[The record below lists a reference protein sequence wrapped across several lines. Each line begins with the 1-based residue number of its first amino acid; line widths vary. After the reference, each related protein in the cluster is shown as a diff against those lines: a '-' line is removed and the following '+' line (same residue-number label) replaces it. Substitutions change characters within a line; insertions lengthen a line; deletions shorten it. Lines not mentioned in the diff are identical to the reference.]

1 MRNRWKNIVQSFPFH
16 YKLVMA
22 FVIAGAVSV
31 ATILSTS
38 SDTTIIPIP
47 EPIGSGDQSNKG
59 IRAVAQDL
67 EIPWSIDVSKDGRIF
82 FTEKPGRIRMIH
94 ADGTLESEPVAHI
107 RTENIGEAG
116 LLGLALHPN
125 FTQNH
130 LIYIY
135 QTYVEDERLYNKVLV
150 LTERNNKIVDS
161 KTILD
166 RIPASD
172 LNNGG
177 RLKFGPDGALYV
189 STGDSEIPKLAQDA
203 KSLAG
208 KILRVNHDGTIP
220 YDNPFPDSPV
230 YSYGHRNIQGLAW
243 HPLTEELFA
252 TEHGP
257 SGNDEINII
266 EPGSNYGWPLEV
278 CNYSLSSTAMK
289 FKTPLFCFNPS
300 IAPTGLTIPISDR
313 LGYQNDVIFTTL
325 RGSHLHQVDLESR
338 VQDNILVGY
347 GRLNDVF
354 EAPNGSLYI
363 LTANKNAVGI
373 GNAYDDRILQ
383 IIQK

>member
-1 MRNRWKNIVQSFPFH
+1 MRNRWKNIVQSFPLH
-16 YKLVMA
+16 YRLVMA
-22 FVIAGAVSV
+22 FIIAGAVSV

-38 SDTTIIPIP
+38 SDTTIVPIP
-47 EPIGSGDQSNKG
+47 EPTGSGNQSNKG
-59 IRAVAQDL
+59 IRAVAQNL
-67 EIPWSIDVSKDGRIF
+67 EIPWSIDISKDGRIF

-94 ADGTLESEPVAHI
+94 TDGTLESEPVAHI

-135 QTYVEDERLYNKVLV
+135 HTYVEDKRLYNKVLV
-150 LTERNNKIVDS
+150 LTERNNEIVDS

-189 STGDSEIPKLAQDA
+189 STGDSEIPELAQDA
-203 KSLAG
+203 RSLAG

-243 HPLTEELFA
+243 HPITEELYA

-278 CNYSLSSTAMK
+278 CNYSLSSTTMK

-325 RGSHLHQVDLESR
+325 RGSHLHQIDLESR
-338 VQDNILVGY
+338 MQDNILVGY

-363 LTANKNAVGI
+363 LTANKNAVGM

>member
-1 MRNRWKNIVQSFPFH
+1 M
-16 YKLVMA
+16 
-22 FVIAGAVSV
+22 
-31 ATILSTS
+31 
-38 SDTTIIPIP
+38 
-47 EPIGSGDQSNKG
+47 
-59 IRAVAQDL
+59 
-67 EIPWSIDVSKDGRIF
+67 
-82 FTEKPGRIRMIH
+82 
-94 ADGTLESEPVAHI
+94 
-107 RTENIGEAG
+107 
-116 LLGLALHPN
+116 
-125 FTQNH
+125 
-130 LIYIY
+130 
-135 QTYVEDERLYNKVLV
+135 

-161 KTILD
+161 KTVLD

-189 STGDSEIPKLAQDA
+189 STGDSEIPELAQDA

-278 CNYSLSSTAMK
+278 CNYSLSSTTMK

-325 RGSHLHQVDLESR
+325 RGSHLHQIDLESR

-363 LTANKNAVGI
+363 LTANKNAIGM

>member
-1 MRNRWKNIVQSFPFH
+1 MRNRWKNIVQSFPLH
-16 YKLVMA
+16 YRLVMA
-22 FVIAGAVSV
+22 FIIAGAVSV

-38 SDTTIIPIP
+38 SDTTIVPIP
-47 EPIGSGDQSNKG
+47 EPTGSGNQSNKG
-59 IRAVAQDL
+59 IRAVVQNL
-67 EIPWSIDVSKDGRIF
+67 EIPWSIDISKDGRIF

-94 ADGTLESEPVAHI
+94 TDGTLESEPVAHI

-135 QTYVEDERLYNKVLV
+135 HTYVEDERLYNKVLV

-189 STGDSEIPKLAQDA
+189 STGDSEIPELAQNA

-243 HPLTEELFA
+243 HPMTEELYA

-278 CNYSLSSTAMK
+278 CNYSLSSTTMK

-325 RGSHLHQVDLESR
+325 RGSHLHQIDLESR
-338 VQDNILVGY
+338 MQDNILVGY

-363 LTANKNAVGI
+363 LTANKNAVGM
-373 GNAYDDRILQ
+373 GNAHDDRILQ

>member
-1 MRNRWKNIVQSFPFH
+1 
-16 YKLVMA
+16 MA
-22 FVIAGAVSV
+22 FIIAGAVSV

-38 SDTTIIPIP
+38 SDTTIVPIP
-47 EPIGSGDQSNKG
+47 EPAGSGNQSNKG
-59 IRAVAQDL
+59 IRAVAQNL
-67 EIPWSIDVSKDGRIF
+67 EIPWSIDISKDGRTF

-94 ADGTLESEPVAHI
+94 TDGTLESEPVAHI

-130 LIYIY
+130 LIYVY
-135 QTYVEDERLYNKVLV
+135 HTYVEDERLYNKVLV

-189 STGDSEIPKLAQDA
+189 STGDSEIPELAQNA

-208 KILRVNHDGTIP
+208 KILRVNPDGTIP

-243 HPLTEELFA
+243 HPMTEELYA

-278 CNYSLSSTAMK
+278 CNYSPSSTTMK
-289 FKTPLFCFNPS
+289 FKIPLFCFNPS

-325 RGSHLHQVDLESR
+325 RGPHLHQIDLESR
-338 VQDNILVGY
+338 MQDNILVGY
-347 GRLNDVF
+347 GRLSDVF

-363 LTANKNAVGI
+363 LTANKNAVGM

>member
-16 YKLVMA
+16 YRLVMA
-22 FVIAGAVSV
+22 FIIAGAVSV

-38 SDTTIIPIP
+38 SDTTIVPIP
-47 EPIGSGDQSNKG
+47 EPTGSGNQSNKG
-59 IRAVAQDL
+59 IRAVAQSL
-67 EIPWSIDVSKDGRIF
+67 EIPWSIDISEDGRIF

-94 ADGTLESEPVAHI
+94 TDGTLESEPVAHI

-125 FTQNH
+125 FTRNH
-130 LIYIY
+130 WIYIY
-135 QTYVEDERLYNKVLV
+135 HTYVEDERLYNKVLV

-161 KTILD
+161 MTILD

-189 STGDSEIPKLAQDA
+189 STGDSEIPELAQDA

-208 KILRVNHDGTIP
+208 KILRVNDDGTIP
-220 YDNPFPDSPV
+220 YDNPFPNSPV

-243 HPLTEELFA
+243 HPMTEELYA

-266 EPGSNYGWPLEV
+266 ESGSNYGWPLEV
-278 CNYSLSSTAMK
+278 CNYSLSSATMK
-289 FKTPLFCFNPS
+289 FKTPLFCYNPS
-300 IAPTGLTIPISDR
+300 IAPTGLAIPISDR

-325 RGSHLHQVDLESR
+325 RGSHLHQIDLESR
-338 VQDNILVGY
+338 MQDNILVGY

-363 LTANKNAVGI
+363 LTANKNAVGM
-373 GNAYDDRILQ
+373 GNPYDDRILQ

>member
-1 MRNRWKNIVQSFPFH
+1 
-16 YKLVMA
+16 MA
-22 FVIAGAVSV
+22 FIIAGAVSV

-38 SDTTIIPIP
+38 SDTTIVPIP
-47 EPIGSGDQSNKG
+47 EPTGSGNQSNKG
-59 IRAVAQDL
+59 IRAVAQNL
-67 EIPWSIDVSKDGRIF
+67 EIPWSIDISKDGRIF

-94 ADGTLESEPVAHI
+94 TDGTLESEPVAHI

-135 QTYVEDERLYNKVLV
+135 HTYVEDERLYNKVLV

-189 STGDSEIPKLAQDA
+189 STGDSEIPELAQNA

-208 KILRVNHDGTIP
+208 KILRVNPDGTLP

-243 HPLTEELFA
+243 HPMTEELYA

-278 CNYSLSSTAMK
+278 CNYSPSSTAMK
-289 FKTPLFCFNPS
+289 
-300 IAPTGLTIPISDR
+300 
-313 LGYQNDVIFTTL
+313 
-325 RGSHLHQVDLESR
+325 
-338 VQDNILVGY
+338 
-347 GRLNDVF
+347 
-354 EAPNGSLYI
+354 
-363 LTANKNAVGI
+363 
-373 GNAYDDRILQ
+373 
-383 IIQK
+383 

>member
-1 MRNRWKNIVQSFPFH
+1 MRNRWKNKVQSSPFH
-16 YKLVMA
+16 YRLVMA
-22 FVIAGAVSV
+22 FIIAGAVSV

-38 SDTTIIPIP
+38 SDTTIVPIP
-47 EPIGSGDQSNKG
+47 EPTGSGNQSNEG
-59 IRAVAQDL
+59 IRAVAQNL
-67 EIPWSIDVSKDGRIF
+67 EIPWSIDISKDGRIF

-94 ADGTLESEPVAHI
+94 TNGTLESEPVAHI

-135 QTYVEDERLYNKVLV
+135 HTYVEDERLYNKVLV

-189 STGDSEIPKLAQDA
+189 STGDSEIPELAQNA
-203 KSLAG
+203 NSLAG
-208 KILRVNHDGTIP
+208 KILRVNADGTIP

-243 HPLTEELFA
+243 HPMTEKLYA

-278 CNYSLSSTAMK
+278 CNYSPSSTTMK

-325 RGSHLHQVDLESR
+325 RGPHLHQIDLESR
-338 VQDNILVGY
+338 MQDNILVGY
-347 GRLNDVF
+347 GRLSDVF

-363 LTANKNAVGI
+363 LTANKNAVGM

>member
-1 MRNRWKNIVQSFPFH
+1 MRNRWKNIVQSFPLH
-16 YKLVMA
+16 YRLVVA
-22 FVIAGAVSV
+22 FIIAGAVSV

-38 SDTTIIPIP
+38 SDTTIVPIP
-47 EPIGSGDQSNKG
+47 EPAGSGNQSNKG
-59 IRAVAQDL
+59 IRAVAQNL
-67 EIPWSIDVSKDGRIF
+67 EIPWSIDISKDGRIF

-94 ADGTLESEPVAHI
+94 TDGTLESEPVAHI

-135 QTYVEDERLYNKVLV
+135 HTYVEDKRLYNKVLV
-150 LTERNNKIVDS
+150 LTERNNEIVDS

-189 STGDSEIPKLAQDA
+189 STGDSEIPELAQDA
-203 KSLAG
+203 RSLAG

-243 HPLTEELFA
+243 HPITEELYA

-278 CNYSLSSTAMK
+278 CNYSLSSTTMK

-325 RGSHLHQVDLESR
+325 RGSHLHQIDLESR
-338 VQDNILVGY
+338 MQDNILVGY

-363 LTANKNAVGI
+363 LTANKNAVGM

>member
-1 MRNRWKNIVQSFPFH
+1 MRNRWKNIVQSFPLH
-16 YKLVMA
+16 YRLVMA
-22 FVIAGAVSV
+22 FIIAGAVSV

-38 SDTTIIPIP
+38 SDTTIVPIP
-47 EPIGSGDQSNKG
+47 EPAGSGNQSNKG
-59 IRAVAQDL
+59 IRAVAQNL
-67 EIPWSIDVSKDGRIF
+67 EIPWSIDISKDGRIF

-94 ADGTLESEPVAHI
+94 TDGTLESEPVAHI

-135 QTYVEDERLYNKVLV
+135 HTYVEDKRLYNKVLV
-150 LTERNNKIVDS
+150 LTERNNEIMDS

-189 STGDSEIPKLAQDA
+189 STGDSEIPELAQDA
-203 KSLAG
+203 RSLAG

-243 HPLTEELFA
+243 HPITEELYA

-278 CNYSLSSTAMK
+278 CNYSLSSTTMK

-325 RGSHLHQVDLESR
+325 RGSHLHQIDLESR
-338 VQDNILVGY
+338 MQDNILVGY

-363 LTANKNAVGI
+363 LTANKNAVGM